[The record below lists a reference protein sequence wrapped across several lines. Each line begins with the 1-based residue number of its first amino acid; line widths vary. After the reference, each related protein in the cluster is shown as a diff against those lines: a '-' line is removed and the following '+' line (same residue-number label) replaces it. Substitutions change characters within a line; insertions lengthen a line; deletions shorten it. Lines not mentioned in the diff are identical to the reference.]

1 MTQTTSNAGSQPYM
15 APLRTISEAELTA
28 LYPGPPPVAS
38 DIDATLAERGSRYG
52 KFRNHANISQDLKY
66 VMHNTNNW
74 DTMSND
80 KREALDMIV
89 HKIGRILNGD
99 PEYSDSWID
108 LAGYATLV
116 VKNLEG
122 QDV

>member
-1 MTQTTSNAGSQPYM
+1 MTHVSQN
-15 APLRTISEAELTA
+15 IN
-28 LYPGPPPVAS
+28 
-38 DIDATLAERGSRYG
+38 DTLIERGSRYG

-74 DTMSND
+74 ETMSND

-99 PEYSDSWID
+99 PEYADSWID

>member
-1 MTQTTSNAGSQPYM
+1 MTQ
-15 APLRTISEAELTA
+15 
-28 LYPGPPPVAS
+28 
-38 DIDATLAERGSRYG
+38 DINDTLAERGSRYG
-52 KFRNHANISQDLKY
+52 KFRTHANISQDLKY

-74 DTMSND
+74 GDMSND
-80 KREALDMIV
+80 KHEALDMIA

-99 PEYSDSWID
+99 PEYADSWID

>member
-1 MTQTTSNAGSQPYM
+1 MTQASQN
-15 APLRTISEAELTA
+15 IN
-28 LYPGPPPVAS
+28 
-38 DIDATLAERGSRYG
+38 DTLIERGSRYG

-74 DTMSND
+74 GTMSND
-80 KREALDMIV
+80 KRESLDMIV
-89 HKIGRILNGD
+89 HKMGRILNGD
-99 PEYSDSWID
+99 PEYADSWID

>member
-1 MTQTTSNAGSQPYM
+1 MTQASQN
-15 APLRTISEAELTA
+15 IN
-28 LYPGPPPVAS
+28 
-38 DIDATLAERGSRYG
+38 DTLAERGSRYG
-52 KFRNHANISQDLKY
+52 KFHRHANISQDLKY
-66 VMHNTNNW
+66 VMHNTVNW
-74 DTMSND
+74 GGMSND

-99 PEYSDSWID
+99 PEYADSWID